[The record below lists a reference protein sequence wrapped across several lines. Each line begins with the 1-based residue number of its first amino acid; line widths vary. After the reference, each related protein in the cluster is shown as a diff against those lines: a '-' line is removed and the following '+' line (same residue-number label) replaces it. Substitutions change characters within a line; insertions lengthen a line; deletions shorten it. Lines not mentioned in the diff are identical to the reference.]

1 MASLARIFCMVWK
14 ELIQIRRD
22 RRMFGLTLMMP
33 VLELL
38 IFGYVVATDVDE
50 LGLAVCDYSHSAE
63 SRAYVAQLEQS
74 RYFRVRQA
82 CSGVRDIDHL
92 LDHGLVRLAI
102 VIPPDFAA
110 QLKRGGPAQVMAAV
124 DGTNSNTAMIAL
136 GYLEQATAGQAI
148 DVLTPDRGGTAALG
162 DAPTLATALAPDA
175 PLAARALVTAEPRVW
190 FNPELRSV
198 KFMVPGIVCVLL
210 MESLTI
216 LTAIAIV
223 KEKERGTI
231 EQILVSPIRRYEF
244 ILGKAIPFIGLGY
257 LNVTV
262 VIVFGT
268 FWFDVGIAGSVPLL
282 FVLTGLFILTCL
294 GMGLVVSAISD
305 TQQQASLAGQ
315 FVILPNMFFSGFMFP
330 ISSMPPLVQDLTY
343 LIPLRYYIDIVRGIF
358 LKGAGWAEL
367 GNDALILLVYGVV
380 ILGLA
385 TAFFRKQVR

>member
-1 MASLARIFCMVWK
+1 MASLSRILHIVWK

-22 RRMFGLTLMMP
+22 RRMFILVMMMP
-33 VLELL
+33 LMELL
-38 IFGYVVATDVDE
+38 IFGYVVATDVDNI
-50 LGLAVCDYSHSAE
+50 GLAVCDYSHSAE

-74 RYFRVRQA
+74 RYFRVGA
-82 CSGVRDIDHL
+82 TCAGVNEIDGL
-92 LDHGLVRLAI
+92 LDHGTVRVAL

-136 GYLEQATAGQAI
+136 SYLEQATLGQAI
-148 DVLTPDRGGTAALG
+148 DVVVPGGGGEALIS
-162 DAPTLATALAPDA
+162 
-175 PLAARALVTAEPRVW
+175 ARPVVTAEPRVW

-210 MESLTI
+210 MESLVI

-257 LNVTV
+257 LNVTI
-262 VIVFGT
+262 VILFGT
-268 FWFDVGIAGSVPLL
+268 YWFDVAIAGSIPLL
-282 FVLTGLFILTCL
+282 FALTGLFILTCL
-294 GMGLVVSAISD
+294 GMGLVVSAISN
-305 TQQQASLAGQ
+305 TQQQASMAGQ

-330 ISSMPPLVQDLTY
+330 ISSMPPLVQKFTY
-343 LIPLRYYIDIVRGIF
+343 VIPLRYYITIVRGIF
-358 LKGAGWAEL
+358 LKGVGWAEL
-367 GNDALILLVYGVV
+367 RDEAAILLVYGVV
-380 ILGLA
+380 ILALA